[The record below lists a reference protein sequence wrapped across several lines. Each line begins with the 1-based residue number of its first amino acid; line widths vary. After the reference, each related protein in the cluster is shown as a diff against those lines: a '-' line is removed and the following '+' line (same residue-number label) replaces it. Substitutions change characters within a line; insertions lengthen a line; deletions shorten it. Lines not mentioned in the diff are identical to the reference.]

1 MKRFVS
7 NLSIILGKVTFAV
20 TALFI
25 LAVTSCFND
34 VKLQPA
40 VKTQDKKAYL
50 CFSERTETFRK
61 VIPADLTESDITK
74 VTLLYRLSA
83 SDNTE
88 TQFTELKSWNGLST
102 FIADKECSLEPAA
115 YDFKLDLYISSAE
128 EDSEPVLVQSAL
140 NEAVKLAAGI
150 NYINFDAKY
159 VQGKGNFELTLFWE
173 DTVCIKGLKAAI
185 FEKQQDSLSI
195 GEVLNGYDYE
205 TLTITDDTADGKKK
219 AAYAKTDIPTG
230 EYWFKV
236 WIDNGSKQN
245 DNGKPDY
252 ICDLI
257 VIAPETTTSTEETL
271 TEEQINRYYSVT
283 YNLNG
288 GEWAEGF
295 TPVGSHNEYQ
305 AVSLPGRN
313 DVKKEGCFFIGW
325 FTESGEQ
332 IEIIDTGTLHD
343 TEINAEWGSTVITVS
358 LEKIEG
364 DDPNL
369 VITLV
374 ENKLVAPSAYV
385 SYQWIT
391 DGENSSVS
399 SNILDTGDLSLGKH
413 NITLAVID
421 ENGKTFT
428 AKYIFMKE

>member
-7 NLSIILGKVTFAV
+7 NLSIILRKVTFAV

-128 EDSEPVLVQSAL
+128 EEAEPVLVQSAL
-140 NEAVKLAAGI
+140 NEAVKLAEGI

-159 VQGKGNFELTLFWE
+159 VQGKGNFELTLLWE

-195 GEVLNGYDYE
+195 GEVLNGFDYE
-205 TLTITDDTADGKKK
+205 TLTITDDSAAGKNK
-219 AAYAKTDIPTG
+219 AVYAKTDIPTG

-236 WIDNGSKQN
+236 LVDNESQSE
-245 DNGKPDY
+245 NGGKLDF
-252 ICDLI
+252 ICDI
-257 VIAPETTTSTEETL
+257 VVIAPGITTSKEETL

-288 GEWAEGF
+288 GEWAESF

-305 AVSLPGRN
+305 AVSLPVRN

-343 TEINAEWGSTVITVS
+343 TEINAVWGSTVITVS

-374 ENKLVAPSAYV
+374 ENQLVAPSAYV
-385 SYQWIT
+385 SYHWIT

-421 ENGKTFT
+421 ENGRTFT
-428 AKYIFMKE
+428 AKYIFIKE